1 MHDNDFHSGEKPQ
14 EHLKGGMFEPHT
26 QAPMTSEA
34 ETNPRSAGTD
44 NIGQTWNS
52 TSLKP
57 GHTQLN
63 PSNDK
68 NKAH

>member
-1 MHDNDFHSGEKPQ
+1 MHDNDFHSGARPQ
-14 EHLKGGMFEPHT
+14 EGLKGGMFEPHT

-44 NIGQTWNS
+44 NVGQTWDS

-57 GHTQLN
+57 GHTTLN

>member
-1 MHDNDFHSGEKPQ
+1 MHDNDFHEGARPQ
-14 EHLKGGMFEPHT
+14 EGLKGGHEMPHT
-26 QAPMTSEA
+26 QAPQTSEA
-34 ETNPRSAGTD
+34 MTNPRSAGED

-63 PSNDK
+63 PTNDK

>member
-1 MHDNDFHSGEKPQ
+1 MHDSDFHSGALPQ
-14 EHLKGGMFEPHT
+14 EHLKGGMEDPNV
-26 QAPMTSEA
+26 QAPQTSEA
-34 ETNPRSAGTD
+34 QTNPRSAGTD

-57 GHTQLN
+57 TPAPNGT
-63 PSNDK
+63 NDK

>member
-1 MHDNDFHSGEKPQ
+1 MHDNDFHSGDKPQ
-14 EHLKGGMFEPHT
+14 EGLKGGMEMPNI
-26 QAPMTSEA
+26 QAPQNSEA
-34 ETNPRSAGTD
+34 QTNPRSAGTD

-57 GHTQLN
+57 GSSTLN
-63 PSNDK
+63 PTNDK

>member
-1 MHDNDFHSGEKPQ
+1 MHDNDFHTGDKPQ
-14 EHLKGGMFEPHT
+14 EGLKGGHEAPNT
-26 QAPMTSEA
+26 QAPQTAEA
-34 ETNPRSAGTD
+34 MTNPRSAGTD
-44 NIGQTWNS
+44 NIGESWAS